1 MRDTAA
7 GASTSAEIG
16 WVGPGDKAL
25 SMRCELL
32 HRNFNSWGNCLWS
45 ASSAALPIGTFQ
57 ITATPWSA
65 WYVKAWAFGHP
76 GGGGIW
82 IAINL
87 LCGGGRGGCHASP
100 DHTTPWGKG
109 LDGIFRGYLRLHLL
123 KMTWG
128 PVPMASASGVPIC
141 SPCFCQWG
149 TGLCRRIATM
159 AVSEPPAGPQGPII
173 E

>member
-32 HRNFNSWGNCLWS
+32 HRNFNSWGLWS

-87 LCGGGRGGCHASP
+87 LCVCVWGGR
-100 DHTTPWGKG
+100 
-109 LDGIFRGYLRLHLL
+109 L
-123 KMTWG
+123 
-128 PVPMASASGVPIC
+128 
-141 SPCFCQWG
+141 PCFSWPYHSMRERVGWHFPQ
-149 TGLCRRIATM
+149 LSQIASTKNDVRSCPYDKCFRS
-159 AVSEPPAGPQGPII
+159 AHEEPVRAEELLLWQFQNSLQDHRGPII